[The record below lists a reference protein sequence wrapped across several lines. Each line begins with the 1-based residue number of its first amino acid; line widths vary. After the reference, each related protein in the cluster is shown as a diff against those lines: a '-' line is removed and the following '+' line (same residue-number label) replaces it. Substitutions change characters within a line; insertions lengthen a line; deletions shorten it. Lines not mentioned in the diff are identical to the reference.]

1 MHIKGKRSVSS
12 RRWLDRQ
19 LKDVFVQRAKSE
31 NYRSRAAFKFIE
43 INEKYNLLSS
53 ARSVIDL
60 GAAPGG
66 WSQVIS
72 RYIDQNKAKVEN
84 IIAVDLL
91 KFAPLPHVTQVFGD
105 FTDAEIQHQI
115 ISQLHSS
122 ADLIISDMAPSTTG
136 SQQTDHLRIMA
147 LLDEVLLFADEH
159 LSEHGNF
166 VAKIFQGGSE
176 RSYVGNL
183 RKIFKKVSFFKPK
196 ASRSES
202 VEIYLVALDRV
213 G

>member
-1 MHIKGKRSVSS
+1 MR
-12 RRWLDRQ
+12 
-19 LKDVFVQRAKSE
+19 DVFVQKAKSE

-53 ARSVIDL
+53 AHNIIDL

-84 IIAVDLL
+84 IVAVDLL
-91 KFAPLPHVTQVFGD
+91 KFAPLPHVTQIIGD
-105 FTDAEIQHQI
+105 FTNIEIQHRI

-136 SQQTDHLRIMA
+136 NQQTDHLRIMS
-147 LLDEVLLFADEH
+147 LLDDTLLFVDEH
-159 LSEHGNF
+159 LSGHGNF

-176 RSYVGNL
+176 RTYVENL
-183 RKIFKKVSFFKPK
+183 RKIFKKVSFCKPK

-202 VEIYLVALDRV
+202 VEIYLVALDRI
-213 G
+213 GHPSPSGNQCQRGENIFQT